1 MFRGKPSYSPNEIP
15 HIPHTL
21 QQHSHVQGGYLNF
34 YHSMRMSLCVYDKN
48 ARERA
53 PSRFLV
59 NATDWPA
66 PSASQE
72 IILDIFDIV
81 I

>member
-1 MFRGKPSYSPNEIP
+1 
-15 HIPHTL
+15 
-21 QQHSHVQGGYLNF
+21 
-34 YHSMRMSLCVYDKN
+34 MSLCVYDKN
-48 ARERA
+48 ARERE